1 MKILINC
8 LVYGQRPIDII
19 HQNLNNACM
28 AYDVKIIDKEGIA
41 NALNYGIQD
50 FQEYDAIGFLA
61 NDIIEPFEWL
71 LKKAYALRNY
81 PSAGIVAS
89 SLESEKT
96 IIENEHIIS
105 NWLIDTNVIQNIGK
119 FNENYF
125 PYGAI
130 DLEYCERTW
139 LAGFKTYYTMNCMAK
154 HIGSHATGDEYGWNK
169 SELVA
174 KYSEQYQRDIEQY
187 KNGSKPIK
195 L

>member
-8 LVYGQRPIDII
+8 LTYGQRPIDII
-19 HQNLNNACM
+19 HQNLETTGMVC
-28 AYDVKIIDKEGIA
+28 DTKFIDMEGIA

-61 NDIIEPFEWL
+61 NDIIEPSEWL

-139 LAGFKTYYTMNCMAK
+139 LSGFKTYYTMNCMAK